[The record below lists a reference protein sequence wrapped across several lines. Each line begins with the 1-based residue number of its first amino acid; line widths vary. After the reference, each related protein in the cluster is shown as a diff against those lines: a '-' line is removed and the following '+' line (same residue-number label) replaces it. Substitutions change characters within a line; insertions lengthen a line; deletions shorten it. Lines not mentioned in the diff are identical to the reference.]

1 MTIATP
7 KNIRS
12 LSTSPYAYKNCLFQ
26 QSSNQFI
33 PMMFHL
39 CSIYQMKVPSDDSH
53 SLLRSWFCYYTFISN
68 WFFFFA
74 GFCHF
79 HPIISYS
86 RPTLPSS
93 DSLFSKHAP
102 SLATIKV
109 PKKKMT
115 QLTIS
120 PAALISMPL
129 LHQCW
134 IQWVQKYSQLFTVI
148 INEVLLL
155 QQERTYPTFIQ
166 PMTCN
171 GSLKCYDSTHFR
183 EMFLLLYSCKSKY
196 GWTACH
202 RKKKL
207 NIKQVCFF
215 PFASWTSTDLRTIVT

>member
-68 WFFFFA
+68 WFVFFFA

-86 RPTLPSS
+86 RLTLPSS
-93 DSLFSKHAP
+93 DSLFPKHAP
-102 SLATIKV
+102 SSATIKV
-109 PKKKMT
+109 PKKKKMT
-115 QLTIS
+115 QS
-120 PAALISMPL
+120 
-129 LHQCW
+129 
-134 IQWVQKYSQLFTVI
+134 Y
-148 INEVLLL
+148 
-155 QQERTYPTFIQ
+155 Y
-166 PMTCN
+166 
-171 GSLKCYDSTHFR
+171 
-183 EMFLLLYSCKSKY
+183 
-196 GWTACH
+196 
-202 RKKKL
+202 
-207 NIKQVCFF
+207 
-215 PFASWTSTDLRTIVT
+215 FASNIDLNATVTSVLDTVSSKIFSAVYGYHQRGAFTPTRKNIPYLHTADDM